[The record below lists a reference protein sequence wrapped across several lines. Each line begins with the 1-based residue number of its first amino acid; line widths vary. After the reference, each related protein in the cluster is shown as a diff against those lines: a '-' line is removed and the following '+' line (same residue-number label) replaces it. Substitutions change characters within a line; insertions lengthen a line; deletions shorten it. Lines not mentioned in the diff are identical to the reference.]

1 MGISFDIFFNDW
13 YLIIP
18 ANSNLKCPNSPQAN
32 GVSSDTFITLV
43 EWRMRGMCQ
52 MKIMPSFHFYRW
64 LLLILRILWKYGII
78 SMPTKKLRGVSPEGG
93 TDFPYIISIYI
104 SNIQNYHNFRLNNVN
119 DFIFAPRLS
128 IDKKN
133 IFWDFCGNPT
143 WWRHFTSHDV
153 ILLYL
158 AKISPIKL
166 TSANN
171 TQSGSTRI
179 IFSKR
184 AL

>member
-1 MGISFDIFFNDW
+1 
-13 YLIIP
+13 
-18 ANSNLKCPNSPQAN
+18 
-32 GVSSDTFITLV
+32 
-43 EWRMRGMCQ
+43 

-158 AKISPIKL
+158 AKMSPINCWRLQIIPSQGQPESFFLKGPYKGVHMKGEPFPHDNWFTFYRCWCGGPVEAPRSSL
-166 TSANN
+166 SA
-171 TQSGSTRI
+171 SPYS
-179 IFSKR
+179 FSLIR
-184 AL
+184 ET